1 MCNFFCLITPL
12 GCLPFALVPP
22 RLASSENDF
31 ERRALL
37 GGVGLGPYVQFIS
50 TWVVGVSWIVD
61 SVDWAKSCSNW
72 YGKYSM
78 IYSYFL
84 SFHLVGSWKYV
95 AIFPVK
101 TTKTCVPLEFFPSWV
116 ERQKTM
122 STGLWIFQKD
132 FEIHWSSW
140 PLCIYI
146 YLFIVIRMCIHM
158 YIYLYI
164 HMCTLNLFV
173 LYFWSARLQKR
184 PCPIR
189 TSVIW
194 VPGIGYT

>member
-78 IYSYFL
+78 IYSFFCHFTWL
-84 SFHLVGSWKYV
+84 EVGSMLQFSLSKPPRPVSHLNFFQVGSRDKKQCQLDFGFFKKILKYIGV
-95 AIFPVK
+95 RDL
-101 TTKTCVPLEFFPSWV
+101 CVY
-116 ERQKTM
+116 
-122 STGLWIFQKD
+122 
-132 FEIHWSSW
+132 
-140 PLCIYI
+140 IYI
-146 YLFIVIRMCIHM
+146 YL
-158 YIYLYI
+158 L
-164 HMCTLNLFV
+164 
-173 LYFWSARLQKR
+173 
-184 PCPIR
+184 
-189 TSVIW
+189 
-194 VPGIGYT
+194 